1 MWHWNVE
8 DSALTVCR
16 SKVSNLQLLR
26 NNAQEISKC
35 WDSAM
40 LSTRGPYVCTRE
52 QALPSRLLSSG
63 CSSKQWTA
71 IRADD
76 THDCT
81 GTSLWNQRGKIA
93 DPFRCDCRVEG
104 WEARGSRLH
113 WPHKRRLLQSVRRER
128 KKQQTASWQNS
139 AEGHLPLNCLLC
151 SFQRQNGKKIG
162 LENQTAAAGR

>member
-16 SKVSNLQLLR
+16 PIVLNFQLLR
-26 NNAQEISKC
+26 NHSQEISK

-40 LSTRGPYVCTRE
+40 LSTWRPYVCTRE
-52 QALPSRLLSSG
+52 QALPNRLLSSC

-104 WEARGSRLH
+104 REARGSRLH
-113 WPHKRRLLQSVRRER
+113 WPHKRRSLQSARRER

-151 SFQRQNGKKIG
+151 SFQKAEWPKNWFGKP
-162 LENQTAAAGR
+162 NCSNR